1 MRGKITN
8 KEVGKM
14 RTKEVLY
21 SLGLIS
27 ATLILAAFILFL
39 IVVSSL
45 ASGAPLTLEAQTPA
59 SELISAPLMFVGL
72 E

>member
-1 MRGKITN
+1 
-8 KEVGKM
+8 M

-45 ASGAPLTLEAQTPA
+45 ASGTPLTPEVQTPA
-59 SELISAPLMFVGL
+59 SELISAPLMFLGL